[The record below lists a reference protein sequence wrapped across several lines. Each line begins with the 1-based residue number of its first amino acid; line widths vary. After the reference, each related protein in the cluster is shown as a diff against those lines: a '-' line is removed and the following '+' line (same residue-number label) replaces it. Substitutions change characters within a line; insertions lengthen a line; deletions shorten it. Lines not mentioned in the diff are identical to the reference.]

1 MRSKGFEFEN
11 KAKHYL
17 QSKGLKLVLQNYS
30 CRLGEIDLIM
40 LDRSTIVFVEVRYR
54 NTAKY
59 GSALESIT
67 SNKRSKLL
75 KAANHYLTS
84 RADTSRPCRFD
95 VIAFDNKNNE
105 TEVSWIVS
113 AFGEPSYR

>member
-40 LDRSTIVFVEVRYR
+40 L
-54 NTAKY
+54 
-59 GSALESIT
+59 
-67 SNKRSKLL
+67 
-75 KAANHYLTS
+75 
-84 RADTSRPCRFD
+84 
-95 VIAFDNKNNE
+95 
-105 TEVSWIVS
+105 
-113 AFGEPSYR
+113 